1 LRNLLTIVAAV
12 LFAYLLAAGLV
23 LLVGHQGGFFTVL
36 LALGLFAVGLTAW
49 LLRSESRRR

>member
-1 LRNLLTIVAAV
+1 MKNLLIIVATV
-12 LFAYLLAAGLV
+12 LFAYLLATGLL

-36 LALGLFAVGLTAW
+36 LALGLFAAGLTAW